1 VRSESSPYRSG
12 PTADEPTGIRTAEAL
27 AATARL
33 TGPDGYLED
42 FPVGRR
48 MRHARSATVGEVENG
63 WLSKLVMNTAQAHW
77 NAHYLRSGPLGEGR
91 VVFGLIT
98 ASIVMGLAGQDT
110 AEHALA
116 EIGVDGLRFL
126 APVHH
131 GDTLSAYTEVVAVA
145 DDPDRD
151 DAGRVTFHH
160 WGTDQ
165 AGRVVFQGDRMTLI
179 KKRSH
184 WTR

>member
-1 VRSESSPYRSG
+1 MTSAGLPSLGAP
-12 PTADEPTGIRTAEAL
+12 PLTP
-27 AATARL
+27 AAAVASRRL
-33 TGPDGYLED
+33 TGAEGYYED

-48 MRHARSATVGEVENG
+48 IRHARAATVGEVENG
-63 WLSKLVMNTAQAHW
+63 WLSKLVMNTAQSHW
-77 NAHYLRSGPLGEGR
+77 NEHYLRGGPLGEGR

-98 ASIVMGLAGQDT
+98 ASVVMGLAGLDT

-116 EIGVDGLRFL
+116 ELGVDGLRFT

-131 GDTLSAYTEVVAVA
+131 GDTLNAFTEVVAA
-145 DDPDRD
+145 IDDPDRT
-151 DAGRVTFHH
+151 DAGRVTFRH

-165 AGRVVFQGDRMTLI
+165 SGRVVFEGRRTTLI

-184 WTR
+184 WAS